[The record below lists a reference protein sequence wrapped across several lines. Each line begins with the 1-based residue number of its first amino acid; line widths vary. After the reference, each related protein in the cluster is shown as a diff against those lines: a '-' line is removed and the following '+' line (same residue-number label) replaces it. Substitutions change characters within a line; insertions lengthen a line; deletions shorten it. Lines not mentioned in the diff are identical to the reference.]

1 MSTPLVALALAAM
14 CALFSAAAADT
25 AQAIGLRNHAANEAR
40 RVATVTLDTC
50 AVGNSA
56 PQRCTLPPG
65 CAEPT
70 CGVCRHGDVV
80 RADVSL
86 KWSPVLLEGLAP
98 ARGHHALDLSKLDV
112 ADLAGTSLPAC
123 TVSSPTP

>member
-1 MSTPLVALALAAM
+1 MSTPLVALALAVM

-40 RVATVTLDTC
+40 RVATVTLDSC
-50 AVGNSA
+50 ALGNSTS
-56 PQRCTLPPG
+56 RECTLPPG
-65 CAEPT
+65 CDAPA
-70 CGVCRHGDVV
+70 CGVCRHGDAV

-86 KWSPVLLEGLAP
+86 DWAPVILRGLAP
-98 ARGHHALDLSKLDV
+98 AHGRHALDLNQLNV

-123 TVSSPTP
+123 TSPSLTP